1 MIKQIE
7 ELEQQNNMLTQS
19 NRKYGEIQF
28 DLKLQVKNLQEA
40 NTYLIESN
48 RLLQTDIVNLR
59 TKLSNMQGDKQTE
72 TSS

>member
-1 MIKQIE
+1 MKKKNLIKQIE
-7 ELEQQNNMLTQS
+7 ELEQQNNMLTVS

-40 NTYLIESN
+40 N
-48 RLLQTDIVNLR
+48 RLLQKELVNLR
-59 TKLSNMQGDKQTE
+59 TKVSSIQNIKQSE